1 MENDAGTVLYASDV
15 QVDRILSDFDHDH
28 QIASIGRK
36 EISKLAFIL
45 NKNSPYKT
53 MFEQVQCFFVKI
65 SIPNQISLSLTEPF
79 FTFPFMYWPNI
90 NTFKFFWLS
99 FYLHIKEITHK
110 AGQSPGVLRTWGKFL

>member
-15 QVDRILSDFDHDH
+15 QVERILSDFDHDH

-65 SIPNQISLSLTEPF
+65 SIPNQISLSFTEPF
-79 FTFPFMYWPNI
+79 FTFPFMYSPNI
-90 NTFKFFWLS
+90 NTFKLFWLS
-99 FYLHIKEITHK
+99 FYLQIKEITHK
-110 AGQSPGVLRTWGKFL
+110 AGQSPGFLITWGKFL